1 MDQPTS
7 GHPMPNLHIFILC
20 HNRPDDAR
28 QAIASVLAQTDT
40 NYTLTISDNS
50 SNDAVEQMARE
61 HFPHADYVRRQ
72 PMLRAEEHFYS
83 CISEGLKSD
92 YFVLF
97 HDDDLMAPDYVSAMW
112 KAALEYPAAIA
123 IGCNAWTE
131 INGVIQKRTYFEA
144 GRPYEIITDSK
155 DLIYRYFGRGQS
167 GIAPFPGYLYKS
179 EGVGSSRPPLN
190 DGKYGDVIW
199 LLSLADKGQI
209 IWVRQPLMTY
219 RFHGGNNGLQ
229 ESRYS
234 RLRLIGHIKR
244 NKGRWG
250 LGLLEDYRC
259 SFIYKPLLRAGA
271 KSTPA
276 RRQLARAFLRR
287 YRWARYLRLD
297 TYRSLIRRALV
308 KWGARS

>member
-1 MDQPTS
+1 MDQPAH
-7 GHPMPNLHIFILC
+7 GKLMPSLHIFILC

-50 SNDAVEQMARE
+50 SNDSVEHMVRE
-61 HFPHADYVRRQ
+61 NFPQVVYVRRQ

-83 CISEGLKSD
+83 CITEGLESD

-97 HDDDLMAPDYVSAMW
+97 HDDDLMAPDYVRAMRD
-112 KAALEYPAAIA
+112 AVLEYPIAIA
-123 IGCNAWTE
+123 IGCNALTE
-131 INGVIQKRTYFEA
+131 INGVIQKRTYFA
-144 GRPYEIITDSK
+144 ARRPYEIITDSK
-155 DLIYRYFGRGQS
+155 DLSYRYFGRGQS

-199 LLSLADKGQI
+199 LLSLADKGPI
-209 IWVRQPLMTY
+209 IWVRKPLMTY

-234 RLRLIGHIKR
+234 RLRILGHIKR
-244 NKGRWG
+244 NRGRWG

-259 SFIYKPLLRAGA
+259 SFIYKPMLRGVG
-271 KSTPA
+271 SPTPA
-276 RRQLARAFLRR
+276 RRQVAATFLRR
-287 YRWARYLRLD
+287 YRWARYLRMD
-297 TYRSLIRRALV
+297 TYQSLIHRALV
-308 KWGARS
+308 KWASRT